1 MHPTQDFFTISI
13 FYIIHVDN
21 LKDQA
26 FDTLGIPNSE
36 NTLKIKMPGG
46 QLKGSEAREMYELK
60 QQAVKY
66 YSENGV
72 PKKMEEILNQM
83 FHDQPSDV
91 YGHLVRHMLL
101 VDNNY
106 EIYNMHMLD

>member
-1 MHPTQDFFTISI
+1 
-13 FYIIHVDN
+13 
-21 LKDQA
+21 
-26 FDTLGIPNSE
+26 
-36 NTLKIKMPGG
+36 MPGG

-91 YGHLVRHMLL
+91 YGHLVR
-101 VDNNY
+101 VDTCF
-106 EIYNMHMLD
+106 